1 MRWLAILVVAALGF
15 LAAWFIK
22 PTGTKIVET
31 VKTVTIPGD
40 SIPYPVPTPVP
51 VPYDSISYKD
61 SLVYQKVDTASIL
74 RRYFTQYFYQDTIR
88 DSTFLAILREVVTE
102 NRIVD
107 RKLDVQN
114 LRPQAIT
121 YATTVINPEPRL
133 FLGPAVSYNGTIG
146 FGGSVM
152 YINNN
157 NAYQVTG
164 DVSNRIITAT
174 WLHSIK
180 WQR

>member
-1 MRWLAILVVAALGF
+1 MKWIAVIVVAALGF
-15 LAAWFIK
+15 IAAWFIK
-22 PTGTKIVET
+22 PTGTKTVET
-31 VKTVTIPGD
+31 VKTITVPGD
-40 SIPYPVPTPVP
+40 SIPYPVPVPVP
-51 VPYDSISYKD
+51 VAYDSIIYKD
-61 SLVYQKVDTASIL
+61 SLVYAAVDTAAIL
-74 RRYFTQYFYQDTIR
+74 RRYFTKYFYEDTIR

-107 RKLDVQN
+107 RRLDVQN

-121 YATTVINPEPRL
+121 YATTVINSEPRL
-133 FLGPAVSYNGTIG
+133 FIGPAISYDGSIG
-146 FGGSVM
+146 LGGSVM
-152 YINNN
+152 YLKAN

-164 DVSNRIITAT
+164 DISNRSITAT